1 MTAQTLISHALEL
14 ERVMYLQ
21 GIDPVCPI
29 GLTGTA
35 DRWHGK
41 RQELAQARIAAEQ
54 AIDEGVDYFAVCGA
68 RDGSN
73 LKAEARHA

>member
-1 MTAQTLISHALEL
+1 MNMQALISHALEL
-14 ERVMYLQ
+14 EQAMYLQ

-35 DRWHGK
+35 DRWHSK
-41 RQELAQARIAAEQ
+41 RQELAQARFAAKQ

-68 RDGSN
+68 RDGER
-73 LKAEARHA
+73 LKVEACYA